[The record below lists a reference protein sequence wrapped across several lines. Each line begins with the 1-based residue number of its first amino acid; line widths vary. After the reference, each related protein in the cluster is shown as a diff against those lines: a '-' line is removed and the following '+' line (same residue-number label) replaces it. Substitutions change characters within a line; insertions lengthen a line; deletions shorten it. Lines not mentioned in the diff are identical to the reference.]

1 VASFKRAAPKLL
13 FTAKDA
19 KDTKMEASSSWHS
32 NYFLMLRSRQ
42 ILAGRSRRVRREHH
56 EANDGGFG
64 ETALPKLAAA

>member
-1 VASFKRAAPKLL
+1 

-42 ILAGRSRRVRREHH
+42 ILAGRSRRDRHRLPRG
-56 EANDGGFG
+56 ARGGLG
-64 ETALPKLAAA
+64 ETVLPKLGGALLNH